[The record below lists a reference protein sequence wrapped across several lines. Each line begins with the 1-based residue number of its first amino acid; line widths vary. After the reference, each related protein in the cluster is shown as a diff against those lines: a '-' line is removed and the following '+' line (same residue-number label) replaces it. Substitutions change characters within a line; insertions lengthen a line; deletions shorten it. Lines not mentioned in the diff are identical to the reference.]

1 MNTLA
6 PKINIAIDGY
16 SSCGK
21 GTLAKALANHFN
33 YLFVDSG
40 AMYRAVTWAI
50 QKENIQFHEIDKIKN
65 LLARISIQFIYSESD
80 KFYHTYLNDLNIEKE
95 IRSMEVSR
103 FVSEVSTI
111 KEVRDFLVYQQKE
124 IGKHKGVVMDGRD
137 IGTVVFPDAELK
149 IFMTARP
156 EVRAQ
161 RRHHELMSRGD
172 TQTSY
177 IDVLNN
183 LTERDSIDSNRIISP
198 LKPAVDAKTLDN
210 SEMTKEQQLEIA
222 IDWVN
227 NTISSLL

>member
-1 MNTLA
+1 MMST
-6 PKINIAIDGY
+6 KINIAIDGY

-21 GTLAKALANHFN
+21 GTLAKALAHHFN

-50 QKENIQFHEIDKIKN
+50 QKEKIELTQIDKVSD
-65 LLARISIQFIYSESD
+65 LLNRINIRFIYSEQD
-80 KFYHTYLNDLNIEKE
+80 KFYQTYINDQNIEKE

-103 FVSEVSTI
+103 YVSEVSAI
-111 KEVRDFLVYQQKE
+111 KEVRDFLVNQQQQ
-124 IGKHKGVVMDGRD
+124 IGLKKGVVMDGRD

-161 RRHHELMSRGD
+161 RRHHEIVSRGD
-172 TQTSY
+172 THTSY
-177 IDVLNN
+177 NDVLSN
-183 LTERDSIDSNRIISP
+183 LTERDSMDSSRSISP
-198 LKPAVDAKTLDN
+198 LKPASDALVLDN
-210 SEMTKEQQLEIA
+210 SEMTREQQLTIA

-227 NTISSLL
+227 ERIKNLS

>member
-1 MNTLA
+1 MNT
-6 PKINIAIDGY
+6 KINIAIDGY

-21 GTLAKALANHFN
+21 GTLAKALAHHFN

-50 QKENIQFHEIDKIKN
+50 QKEKIELTQIDKVSD
-65 LLARISIQFIYSESD
+65 LLNRINIRFIYSEQD
-80 KFYHTYLNDLNIEKE
+80 KFYQTYINDQNIEKE

-103 FVSEVSTI
+103 YVSEVSAI
-111 KEVRDFLVYQQKE
+111 KEVRDFLVNQQQQ
-124 IGKHKGVVMDGRD
+124 IGLKKGVVMDGRD

-161 RRHHELMSRGD
+161 RRHHEIVSRGD
-172 TQTSY
+172 THTSY
-177 IDVLNN
+177 NDVLSN
-183 LTERDSIDSNRIISP
+183 LTERDSMDSSRSISP
-198 LKPAVDAKTLDN
+198 LKPASDALVLDN
-210 SEMTKEQQLEIA
+210 SEMTREQQLTIA

-227 NTISSLL
+227 ERIKNLS

>member
-1 MNTLA
+1 MNT
-6 PKINIAIDGY
+6 KINIAIDGY

-21 GTLAKALANHFN
+21 GTLAKALAHHFN

-50 QKENIQFHEIDKIKN
+50 QKEKIELTQIDKVSD
-65 LLARISIQFIYSESD
+65 LLSRINIRFVYSEQD
-80 KFYHTYLNDLNIEKE
+80 KFYQTYLNDQNIEKE

-103 FVSEVSTI
+103 YVSEVSAI
-111 KEVRDFLVYQQKE
+111 KEVRDFLVNQQQQ
-124 IGKHKGVVMDGRD
+124 IGLHKGVVMDGRD

-161 RRHHELMSRGD
+161 RRHHEIVSRGD
-172 TQTSY
+172 THTSY
-177 IDVLNN
+177 NDVLSN
-183 LTERDSIDSNRIISP
+183 LTERDSMDSSRSISP
-198 LKPAVDAKTLDN
+198 LKPAIDARVLDN
-210 SEMTKEQQLEIA
+210 SEMTREQQLTIA

-227 NTISSLL
+227 ETIKNLS

>member
-1 MNTLA
+1 MST
-6 PKINIAIDGY
+6 KINIAIDGY

-21 GTLAKALANHFN
+21 GTLAKALAHHFN

-50 QKENIQFHEIDKIKN
+50 QKEKIELTQIDKVSD
-65 LLARISIQFIYSESD
+65 LLNRINIRFIYSEQD
-80 KFYHTYLNDLNIEKE
+80 KFYQTYINDQNIEKE

-103 FVSEVSTI
+103 FVSEVSAI
-111 KEVRDFLVYQQKE
+111 KEVRDFLVNQQQQ
-124 IGKHKGVVMDGRD
+124 IGLHKGVVMDGRD

-161 RRHHELMSRGD
+161 RRHHEIVSRGD
-172 TQTSY
+172 THTSY
-177 IDVLNN
+177 NDVLSN
-183 LTERDSIDSNRIISP
+183 LTERDSMDSSRSISP
-198 LKPAVDAKTLDN
+198 LKPASDALVLDN
-210 SEMTKEQQLEIA
+210 SEMTREQQLTIA

-227 NTISSLL
+227 ERIKNLS

>member
-1 MNTLA
+1 MMST
-6 PKINIAIDGY
+6 KINIAIDGY

-21 GTLAKALANHFN
+21 GTLAKALAHHFN

-50 QKENIQFHEIDKIKN
+50 QKEKIELTQIDKVSD
-65 LLARISIQFIYSESD
+65 LLNRINIRFIYSEQD
-80 KFYHTYLNDLNIEKE
+80 KFYQTYINDQNIEKE

-103 FVSEVSTI
+103 YVSEVSAI
-111 KEVRDFLVYQQKE
+111 KEVRDFLVNQQQQ
-124 IGKHKGVVMDGRD
+124 IGLKKGVVMDGRD

-161 RRHHELMSRGD
+161 RRHHEIVSRGD
-172 TQTSY
+172 THTSY
-177 IDVLNN
+177 NDVLSN
-183 LTERDSIDSNRIISP
+183 LTERDSMDSSRSISP
-198 LKPAVDAKTLDN
+198 LKPASDALVLDN
-210 SEMTKEQQLEIA
+210 SEMTREQQLTIA

-227 NTISSLL
+227 ETIKNLS

>member
-1 MNTLA
+1 MNT
-6 PKINIAIDGY
+6 KINIAIDGY

-21 GTLAKALANHFN
+21 GTLAKALAHHFN

-50 QKENIQFHEIDKIKN
+50 QKEKIELTQIDKVSD
-65 LLARISIQFIYSESD
+65 LLNRINIRFVYSEQD
-80 KFYHTYLNDLNIEKE
+80 KFYQTYINDQNIEKE

-103 FVSEVSTI
+103 YVSEVSAI
-111 KEVRDFLVYQQKE
+111 KEVRDFLVNQQQQ
-124 IGKHKGVVMDGRD
+124 IGLHKGVVMDGRD

-161 RRHHELMSRGD
+161 RRHHEIVSRGD
-172 TQTSY
+172 THTSY
-177 IDVLNN
+177 NDVLSN
-183 LTERDSIDSNRIISP
+183 LTERDSMDSSRSISP
-198 LKPAVDAKTLDN
+198 LKPASDALVLDN
-210 SEMTKEQQLEIA
+210 SEMTREQQLMIA

-227 NTISSLL
+227 ERIKNLS

>member
-1 MNTLA
+1 MST
-6 PKINIAIDGY
+6 KINIAIDGY

-21 GTLAKALANHFN
+21 GTLAKALAHHFN

-50 QKENIQFHEIDKIKN
+50 QKEKIELTKIDKVSD
-65 LLARISIQFIYSESD
+65 LLSRINIRFVYSEQD
-80 KFYHTYLNDLNIEKE
+80 KFYQTYINDQNLEKE

-103 FVSEVSTI
+103 YVSEVSAI
-111 KEVRDFLVYQQKE
+111 KEVRDFLVNQQQQ
-124 IGKHKGVVMDGRD
+124 IGLHKGVVMDGRD

-161 RRHHELMSRGD
+161 RRHHEIVSRGD
-172 TQTSY
+172 THTSY
-177 IDVLNN
+177 NDVLSN
-183 LTERDSIDSNRIISP
+183 LTERDSMDSSRSISP
-198 LKPAVDAKTLDN
+198 LKPASDALVLDN
-210 SEMTKEQQLEIA
+210 SEMTREQQLTIA

-227 NTISSLL
+227 DIIKNLS

>member
-1 MNTLA
+1 MST
-6 PKINIAIDGY
+6 KINIAIDGY

-21 GTLAKALANHFN
+21 GTLAKALAHHFN

-50 QKENIQFHEIDKIKN
+50 QKEKIELTQIDKVSD
-65 LLARISIQFIYSESD
+65 LLSRINIRFIYSEQD
-80 KFYHTYLNDLNIEKE
+80 KFYQTYINDQNIEKE

-103 FVSEVSTI
+103 YVSEVSAI
-111 KEVRDFLVYQQKE
+111 KEVRDFLVNQQQQ
-124 IGKHKGVVMDGRD
+124 IGLKKGVVMDGRD

-161 RRHHELMSRGD
+161 RRHHEIVSRGD
-172 TQTSY
+172 THTSY
-177 IDVLNN
+177 NDVLSN
-183 LTERDSIDSNRIISP
+183 LTERDSMDSSRSISP
-198 LKPAVDAKTLDN
+198 LKPASDALVLDN
-210 SEMTKEQQLEIA
+210 SEMTREQQLTIA

-227 NTISSLL
+227 ETIKNLS

>member
-1 MNTLA
+1 MMSS
-6 PKINIAIDGY
+6 KINIAIDGY

-21 GTLAKALANHFN
+21 GTLAKALAYHFN

-50 QKENIQFHEIDKIKN
+50 QKEKIELTQIDKVSD
-65 LLARISIQFIYSESD
+65 LLSRINIRFIYSEQD
-80 KFYHTYLNDLNIEKE
+80 KFYQTYINDQNIEKE

-103 FVSEVSTI
+103 FVSEVSAI
-111 KEVRDFLVYQQKE
+111 KEVRDFLVNQQQQ
-124 IGKHKGVVMDGRD
+124 IGLHKGVVMDGRD

-161 RRHHELMSRGD
+161 RRHHEIVSRGD
-172 TQTSY
+172 THTSY
-177 IDVLNN
+177 NDVLSN
-183 LTERDSIDSNRIISP
+183 LTERDSMDSSRSISP
-198 LKPAVDAKTLDN
+198 LKPASDAMVLDN
-210 SEMTKEQQLEIA
+210 SEMTREQQLTIA

-227 NTISSLL
+227 ERIKNLS

>member
-1 MNTLA
+1 MST
-6 PKINIAIDGY
+6 KINIAIDGY

-21 GTLAKALANHFN
+21 GTLAKALAHHFN

-50 QKENIQFHEIDKIKN
+50 QKEKIELTQIDKVSD
-65 LLARISIQFIYSESD
+65 LLNRINIRFIYSEQD
-80 KFYHTYLNDLNIEKE
+80 KFYQTYINDQNIEKE

-103 FVSEVSTI
+103 YVSEVSAI
-111 KEVRDFLVYQQKE
+111 KEVRDFLVNQQQQ
-124 IGKHKGVVMDGRD
+124 IGLKKGVVMDGRD

-161 RRHHELMSRGD
+161 RRHHEIVSRGD
-172 TQTSY
+172 THTSY
-177 IDVLNN
+177 NDVLSN
-183 LTERDSIDSNRIISP
+183 LTERDSMDSSRSISP
-198 LKPAVDAKTLDN
+198 LKPASDALVLDN
-210 SEMTKEQQLEIA
+210 SEMTREQQLTIA

-227 NTISSLL
+227 ETIKNLS

>member
-1 MNTLA
+1 MST
-6 PKINIAIDGY
+6 KINIAIDGY

-21 GTLAKALANHFN
+21 GTLAKALAHHFN

-50 QKENIQFHEIDKIKN
+50 QKEKIELTQIDKVSD
-65 LLARISIQFIYSESD
+65 LLNRINIRFIYSEQD
-80 KFYHTYLNDLNIEKE
+80 KFYQTYINDQNIEKE

-103 FVSEVSTI
+103 YVSEVSAI
-111 KEVRDFLVYQQKE
+111 KEVRDFLVNQQQQ
-124 IGKHKGVVMDGRD
+124 IGLHKGVVMDGRD

-161 RRHHELMSRGD
+161 RRHHEIVSRGD
-172 TQTSY
+172 THTSY
-177 IDVLNN
+177 NDVLSN
-183 LTERDSIDSNRIISP
+183 LTERDSMDSSRSISP
-198 LKPAVDAKTLDN
+198 LKPASDALVLDN
-210 SEMTKEQQLEIA
+210 SEMTREQQLTIA

-227 NTISSLL
+227 ETIKNLS

>member
-1 MNTLA
+1 MST
-6 PKINIAIDGY
+6 KINIAIDGY

-21 GTLAKALANHFN
+21 GTLAKALSHHFN

-50 QKENIQFHEIDKIKN
+50 QKEKIELTQIDKVSD
-65 LLARISIQFIYSESD
+65 LLNRINIRFIYSEQD
-80 KFYHTYLNDLNIEKE
+80 KFYQTYINDQNIERE

-103 FVSEVSTI
+103 FVSEVSAI
-111 KEVRDFLVYQQKE
+111 KEVRDFLVNQQQQ
-124 IGKHKGVVMDGRD
+124 IGLHKGVVMDGRD

-161 RRHHELMSRGD
+161 RRHHEIVSRGD
-172 TQTSY
+172 THTSY
-177 IDVLNN
+177 NDVLSN
-183 LTERDSIDSNRIISP
+183 LTERDSMDSSRSISP
-198 LKPAVDAKTLDN
+198 LKPASDAMVLDN
-210 SEMTKEQQLEIA
+210 SEMTREQQLTIA

-227 NTISSLL
+227 ERIKNLS

>member
-1 MNTLA
+1 MST
-6 PKINIAIDGY
+6 KINIAIDGY

-21 GTLAKALANHFN
+21 GTLAKALAHHFN

-50 QKENIQFHEIDKIKN
+50 QKEKIELTQIDKVSD
-65 LLARISIQFIYSESD
+65 LLNRINIRFIYSEQD
-80 KFYHTYLNDLNIEKE
+80 KFYQTYINDQNIEKE

-103 FVSEVSTI
+103 YVSEVSAI
-111 KEVRDFLVYQQKE
+111 KEVRDFLVNQQQQ
-124 IGKHKGVVMDGRD
+124 IGLKKGVVMDGRD

-161 RRHHELMSRGD
+161 RRHHEIVSRGD
-172 TQTSY
+172 THTSY
-177 IDVLNN
+177 NDVLSN
-183 LTERDSIDSNRIISP
+183 LTERDSMDSSRSISP
-198 LKPAVDAKTLDN
+198 LKPASDALVLDN
-210 SEMTKEQQLEIA
+210 SEMTREQQLTIA

-227 NTISSLL
+227 ERIKNLS

>member
-1 MNTLA
+1 MMST
-6 PKINIAIDGY
+6 KINIAIDGY

-21 GTLAKALANHFN
+21 GTLAKALAHHFN

-50 QKENIQFHEIDKIKN
+50 QKEKIELTQIDKVSD
-65 LLARISIQFIYSESD
+65 LLNRINIRFIYSEQD
-80 KFYHTYLNDLNIEKE
+80 KFYQTYINDQNIEKE

-103 FVSEVSTI
+103 YVSEVSAI
-111 KEVRDFLVYQQKE
+111 KEVRDFLVNQQQQ
-124 IGKHKGVVMDGRD
+124 IGLHKGVVMDGRD

-161 RRHHELMSRGD
+161 RRHHEIVSRGD
-172 TQTSY
+172 THTSY
-177 IDVLNN
+177 NDVLSN
-183 LTERDSIDSNRIISP
+183 LTERDTMDSSRSISP
-198 LKPAVDAKTLDN
+198 LKPASDALVLDN
-210 SEMTKEQQLEIA
+210 SEMTREQQLMIA

-227 NTISSLL
+227 ERIKNLS

>member
-1 MNTLA
+1 MNT
-6 PKINIAIDGY
+6 KINIAIDGY

-21 GTLAKALANHFN
+21 GTLAKSLANHFN

-50 QKENIQFHEIDKIKN
+50 QKEKIDLTHIDKVSD
-65 LLARISIQFIYSESD
+65 LLSRINIRFVYSEQD
-80 KFYHTYLNDLNIEKE
+80 KFYQTYLNDQNIEKE

-103 FVSEVSTI
+103 FVSEVSAI
-111 KEVRDFLVYQQKE
+111 KEVRDFLVNQQQQ
-124 IGKHKGVVMDGRD
+124 IGLHKGVVMDGRD

-161 RRHHELMSRGD
+161 RRHHEIVSRGD
-172 TQTSY
+172 THTSY
-177 IDVLNN
+177 NDVLSN
-183 LTERDSIDSNRIISP
+183 LTERDSMDSSRSISP
-198 LKPAVDAKTLDN
+198 LKPAIDARVLDN
-210 SEMTKEQQLEIA
+210 SEMTREQQLTIA

-227 NTISSLL
+227 ETIKNLS

>member
-1 MNTLA
+1 MNT
-6 PKINIAIDGY
+6 KINIAIDGY

-21 GTLAKALANHFN
+21 GTLAKALAHHFN

-50 QKENIQFHEIDKIKN
+50 QKEKIELTQIDKVSD
-65 LLARISIQFIYSESD
+65 LLNRINIRFIYSEQD
-80 KFYHTYLNDLNIEKE
+80 KFYQTYINDQNIEKE

-103 FVSEVSTI
+103 YVSEVSAI
-111 KEVRDFLVYQQKE
+111 KEVRDFLVNQQQQ
-124 IGKHKGVVMDGRD
+124 IGLHKGVVMDGRD

-161 RRHHELMSRGD
+161 RRHHEIVSRGD
-172 TQTSY
+172 THTSY
-177 IDVLNN
+177 NDVLSN
-183 LTERDSIDSNRIISP
+183 LTERDTMDSSRSISP
-198 LKPAVDAKTLDN
+198 LKPASDALVLDN
-210 SEMTKEQQLEIA
+210 SEMTREQQLMIA

-227 NTISSLL
+227 ERIKNLS

>member
-1 MNTLA
+1 MNT
-6 PKINIAIDGY
+6 KINIAIDGY

-21 GTLAKALANHFN
+21 GTLAKALAHHFN

-50 QKENIQFHEIDKIKN
+50 QKEKIELTQIDKVSD
-65 LLARISIQFIYSESD
+65 LLNRINIRFIYSEQD
-80 KFYHTYLNDLNIEKE
+80 KFYQTYINDQNIEKE

-103 FVSEVSTI
+103 YVSEVSAI
-111 KEVRDFLVYQQKE
+111 KEVRDFLVNQQQQ
-124 IGKHKGVVMDGRD
+124 IGLKKGVVMDGRD

-161 RRHHELMSRGD
+161 RRHHEIVSRGD
-172 TQTSY
+172 THTSY
-177 IDVLNN
+177 NDVLSN
-183 LTERDSIDSNRIISP
+183 LTERDSMDSSRSISP
-198 LKPAVDAKTLDN
+198 LKPASDALVLDN
-210 SEMTKEQQLEIA
+210 SEMTREQQLTIA

-227 NTISSLL
+227 ETIKNLS

>member
-1 MNTLA
+1 MST
-6 PKINIAIDGY
+6 KINIAIDGY

-21 GTLAKALANHFN
+21 GTLAKALAHHFN

-50 QKENIQFHEIDKIKN
+50 QKEKIELIQIDKVSD
-65 LLARISIQFIYSESD
+65 LLSRINIRFVYSEKD
-80 KFYHTYLNDLNIEKE
+80 KFYQTYLNEQNIEKE

-103 FVSEVSTI
+103 FVSEVSAI
-111 KEVRDFLVYQQKE
+111 KEVRDFLVNQQQQ
-124 IGKHKGVVMDGRD
+124 IGLHKGVVMDGRD

-161 RRHHELMSRGD
+161 RRHHEIVSRGD
-172 TQTSY
+172 THTSY
-177 IDVLNN
+177 NDVLSN
-183 LTERDSIDSNRIISP
+183 LTERDLMDSSRSISP
-198 LKPAVDAKTLDN
+198 LKPALDARVLDN
-210 SEMTKEQQLEIA
+210 SEMTREQQLTIA

-227 NTISSLL
+227 ETIKNLS